1 MKNIINKLIKL
12 NKRALQNNEVPI
24 SAIVVKN
31 GKIIAEAIN
40 KKNKYN
46 NVLNHAEIIAITKA
60 SKKLKTWILEDCDL
74 YITLEPCDM
83 CREVINQSRLKNV
96 YYFAENKKVINYKT
110 QYHYIKIFPGKY
122 FEEDLKNFF
131 EMRR

>member
-1 MKNIINKLIKL
+1 MKNIINELIKL
-12 NKRALQNNEVPI
+12 NKKALKNNEVPI

-31 GKIIAEAIN
+31 GKIIAKAIN
-40 KKNKYN
+40 KKNMNN
-46 NVLNHAEIIAITKA
+46 NVLYHAEIIAITKA
-60 SKKLKTWILEDCDL
+60 SKKLKTWILNDCDL
-74 YITLEPCDM
+74 YVTLEPCNM

-96 YYFAENKKVINYKT
+96 FYFTKSTKVINYKT
-110 QYHYIKIFPGKY
+110 KYRYIKIFPGKY